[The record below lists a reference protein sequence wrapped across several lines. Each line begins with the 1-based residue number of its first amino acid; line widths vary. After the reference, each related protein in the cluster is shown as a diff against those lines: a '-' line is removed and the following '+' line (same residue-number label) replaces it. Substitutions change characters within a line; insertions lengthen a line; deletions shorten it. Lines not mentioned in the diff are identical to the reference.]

1 MHRRIERL
9 KYSDKIYKQ
18 NDFQNLV
25 TPTTDF
31 LPYHFSELQN
41 ALKKCIFAFFPCL
54 QNKHIN
60 TLIIMKHFPA
70 SELIINGDGSIFH
83 LHLKPEQLADNV
95 ILVGDPGR
103 VALVAAYFDTQECSV
118 SSREFNT
125 ITGTYKGK
133 HISVIS
139 TGIGT
144 DNIDIVMNELD
155 ALSNIDL
162 ETRTEKKEFRQLTII
177 RIGTSGGMQP
187 EIPLGSFLISEKSI
201 GFDGMLNFYAGRDSV
216 SDLAFEESMKEQL
229 NWNPQW
235 AAPYVVDADEELV
248 KRIGKNDMLLG
259 TTISANGFY
268 GPQGR
273 VLRIDLADMKINDK
287 IENFRFGK
295 YKITN
300 YEMEGSAIAGLAKLM
315 GHKAMTVCCIIANR
329 RVEAANTD
337 YKPYIEKLVTTVL
350 DRI

>member
-1 MHRRIERL
+1 
-9 KYSDKIYKQ
+9 
-18 NDFQNLV
+18 
-25 TPTTDF
+25 
-31 LPYHFSELQN
+31 
-41 ALKKCIFAFFPCL
+41 
-54 QNKHIN
+54 
-60 TLIIMKHFPA
+60 MKHFPP
-70 SELIINGDGSIFH
+70 SELIVNADGSIFH

-103 VALVAAYFDTQECSV
+103 VALVADYFDTQECSV

-125 ITGTYKGK
+125 TTGTYKGK
-133 HISVIS
+133 RISVIS

-155 ALSNIDL
+155 ALANIDL
-162 ETRTEKKEFRQLTII
+162 EQRIEKQQFRQLTIV

-187 EIPLGSFLISEKSI
+187 DIPLGSFLISEKSV
-201 GFDGMLNFYAGRDSV
+201 GFDGMLNFYAGRNAV
-216 SDLAFEESMKEQL
+216 CDLAFEQALTTHLVWNTQL
-229 NWNPQW
+229 
-235 AAPYVVDADEELV
+235 AAPYVVDADTELV
-248 KRIGKNDMLLG
+248 NRIGQQDMLRG
-259 TTISANGFY
+259 VTISANGFY

-273 VLRIDLADMKINDK
+273 VLRLNLADMQLNDK
-287 IENFRFGK
+287 IESFRYQQ

-300 YEMEGSAIAGLAKLM
+300 YEMEGSAIAGLAKMM

>member
-1 MHRRIERL
+1 
-9 KYSDKIYKQ
+9 
-18 NDFQNLV
+18 
-25 TPTTDF
+25 
-31 LPYHFSELQN
+31 
-41 ALKKCIFAFFPCL
+41 
-54 QNKHIN
+54 
-60 TLIIMKHFPA
+60 MKHFPP
-70 SELIINGDGSIFH
+70 SELIINSDGSIFH

-133 HISVIS
+133 RISVIS

-155 ALSNIDL
+155 ALSNINL
-162 ETRTEKKEFRQLTII
+162 ETRMEKPDFRQLTII
-177 RIGTSGGMQP
+177 RIGTSGGMQA

-201 GFDGMLNFYAGRDSV
+201 GFDGVLNFYEGRDLV
-216 SDLAFEESMKEQL
+216 SDLEFEKSLKEQL
-229 NWNPQW
+229 DWNPQF
-235 AAPYVVDADEELV
+235 AAPYVVDANTELV
-248 KRIGKNDMLLG
+248 NRIGQDDMLRG
-259 TTISANGFY
+259 VTISANGFY

-273 VLRIDLADMKINDK
+273 VLRINLADMHLNDK
-287 IENFRFGK
+287 IEKFRYGK

-300 YEMEGSAIAGLAKLM
+300 YEMEGSAIAGLSALM

-329 RVEAANTD
+329 RAEAATTD
-337 YKPYIEKLVTTVL
+337 YKPFIEKLVQTVL

>member
-1 MHRRIERL
+1 MVFTIIQ
-9 KYSDKIYKQ
+9 KYI
-18 NDFQNLV
+18 
-25 TPTTDF
+25 
-31 LPYHFSELQN
+31 
-41 ALKKCIFAFFPCL
+41 
-54 QNKHIN
+54 IN
-60 TLIIMKHFPA
+60 NNNFMKHFPP
-70 SELIINGDGSIFH
+70 SELIINSDGSIFH

-95 ILVGDPGR
+95 ILVGDPDR

-125 ITGTYKGK
+125 ITGVYKGK
-133 HISVIS
+133 RISVIS

-155 ALSNIDL
+155 ALSNINL
-162 ETRTEKKEFRQLTII
+162 KTRTENPDFRQLTII

-216 SDLAFEESMKEQL
+216 SDLKFEESMKKHLVWNTQL
-229 NWNPQW
+229 

-248 KRIGKNDMLLG
+248 NRIGNDDMLRG
-259 TTISANGFY
+259 VTISANGFY

-273 VLRIDLADMKINDK
+273 VLRINLADMHLNDK
-287 IENFRFGK
+287 IESFRYGK

-300 YEMEGSAIAGLAKLM
+300 YEMEGSAIAGLSKLM

-329 RVEAANTD
+329 RVEAATTD
-337 YKPYIEKLVTTVL
+337 YKPYIEKLVKTVL

>member
-1 MHRRIERL
+1 
-9 KYSDKIYKQ
+9 
-18 NDFQNLV
+18 
-25 TPTTDF
+25 
-31 LPYHFSELQN
+31 
-41 ALKKCIFAFFPCL
+41 
-54 QNKHIN
+54 
-60 TLIIMKHFPA
+60 MKHFPP
-70 SELIINGDGSIFH
+70 SELIINSDGSIFH

-103 VALVAAYFDTQECSV
+103 VALVAAYFDTQECSA

-133 HISVIS
+133 RISVIS

-162 ETRTEKKEFRQLTII
+162 ITRTEKTKFRQLTII

-187 EIPLGSFLISEKSI
+187 DIPLGSFLISEKSI

-216 SDLAFEESMKEQL
+216 SDLEFEKSMKEQL
-229 NWNPQW
+229 NWNPQL

-248 KRIGKNDMLLG
+248 NRIGKNDMLRG
-259 TTISANGFY
+259 ATISANGFY

-273 VLRIDLADMKINDK
+273 VLRIDLADMQLNDK
-287 IENFRFGK
+287 IEHFRYGK
-295 YKITN
+295 HKITN

-350 DRI
+350 ERL